1 MESGELEKTFANCE
15 LLFSLIGFKPSISI
29 NEGLPKFVNWYKLFK
44 DKNVNKNH

>member
-44 DKNVNKNH
+44 DKKC